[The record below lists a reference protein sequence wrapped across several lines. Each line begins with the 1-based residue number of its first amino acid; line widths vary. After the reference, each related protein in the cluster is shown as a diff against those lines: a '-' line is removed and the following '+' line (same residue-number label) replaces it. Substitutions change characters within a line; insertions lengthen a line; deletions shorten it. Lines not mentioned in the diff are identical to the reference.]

1 MSYMYMC
8 VFCVQ
13 QIILEENI
21 SNIFK
26 AQKPKDTEHLIK
38 LFTSCH

>member
-1 MSYMYMC
+1 MSYMYVC
-8 VFCVQ
+8 VFFVQ

-26 AQKPKDTEHLIK
+26 AQKPKDTERLIK